1 MPASVNSTNN
11 AQSPSTIKVIDLR
24 NPNIRKLV
32 MDSLN
37 DIIVERKKS
46 RHSNNLNYHNILQST
61 PQTLRVHNSIGNE
74 EATLVEKLNLF
85 EA

>member
-1 MPASVNSTNN
+1 MTTPDQSNAGSVGYNIPANTNSLN
-11 AQSPSTIKVIDLR
+11 AQSPSTLKVIDLR

-46 RHSNNLNYHNILQST
+46 RHSNNLNYHNIL
-61 PQTLRVHNSIGNE
+61 
-74 EATLVEKLNLF
+74 
-85 EA
+85 